1 MSFMDKFQ
9 SAIERLLVPLSTKLN
24 AQRHICAVRDAFIL
38 SFPLTMAGSLMVLL
52 NNVFLSADGFMFKI
66 LQFDKL
72 FPGIVK
78 FQAVFAPVVK
88 GSADIFSI
96 LIVFLIARNLAKL
109 MEGDDLL
116 TGLTAISVYFIIYP
130 DYFDNEGVNYLT
142 NQYMGA
148 QGLFVAIL
156 VGLLVGELMSRLAK
170 SDKLEIKMPEQV
182 PPAVARS
189 FKVLIPIIITTI
201 FFSVLNYFVKM
212 AAPGGLHE
220 LIYNIIQ
227 TPLTRMSQSLFSVII
242 LALLSQLLWAM
253 GIHGPNT
260 IAAIRDTMFSEAGNA
275 NLLHYAESGTTWGA
289 PYPITYSGLATAF
302 AEYGGS
308 GATLGLIIAILIF
321 SKNKESK
328 SIGKL
333 SFVPG
338 LFNINEMVIFGL
350 PIILNP
356 IYIIP
361 FIIAPLVNIMI
372 GYTAVMIL
380 KIMPPV
386 TIGIPWTTPGPL
398 MPFLGTGGNIVALFV
413 GFICLA
419 VSVLIYSPFVIAAN
433 KAAIIED
440 EMENEIQSR
449 EVVESI

>member
-227 TPLTRMSQSLFSVII
+227 TPLTRMSQSLLSVII

-440 EMENEIQSR
+440 EMENEIQSQ

>member
-9 SAIERLLVPLSTKLN
+9 SAIERLLVPLATKLN

-182 PPAVARS
+182 PSAVARS

-227 TPLTRMSQSLFSVII
+227 TPLTRMSQSLFSVLI
-242 LALLSQLLWAM
+242 LALLSQSLWAM

-302 AEYGGS
+302 SEYGGS
-308 GATLGLIIAILIF
+308 GATLGLIIAMLIF

-328 SIGKL
+328 SIAKL
-333 SFVPG
+333 SLAPG

-350 PIILNP
+350 PIVLNP

-440 EMENEIQSR
+440 EMENGE
-449 EVVESI
+449 

>member
-1 MSFMDKFQ
+1 MRFMDKFQ

-440 EMENEIQSR
+440 EMENEIQSQ

>member
-116 TGLTAISVYFIIYP
+116 TGLTATSVYFIIYP

-440 EMENEIQSR
+440 EMENEIQSQ

>member
-9 SAIERLLVPLSTKLN
+9 SAIERLLVPLATKLN

-182 PPAVARS
+182 PSAVARS

-220 LIYNIIQ
+220 LIYNILQ
-227 TPLTRMSQSLFSVII
+227 TPLTRMSQSLFSVLI
-242 LALLSQLLWAM
+242 LALLSQSLWAM

-275 NLLHYAESGTTWGA
+275 NLLDYAESGTTWGA
-289 PYPITYSGLATAF
+289 PFPITYSGLATAF
-302 AEYGGS
+302 SEYGGS
-308 GATLGLIIAILIF
+308 GMTLGLIIAILIF

-328 SIGKL
+328 SIAKL
-333 SFVPG
+333 SLAPG

-350 PIILNP
+350 PIVLNP

-440 EMENEIQSR
+440 EMENEIQS
-449 EVVESI
+449 

>member
-201 FFSVLNYFVKM
+201 FFSDLNYYVKM
-212 AAPGGLHE
+212 AAQGVLHE

-440 EMENEIQSR
+440 EMENEIQSQ

>member
-9 SAIERLLVPLSTKLN
+9 SAIERLLVPVATKLN

-182 PPAVARS
+182 PSAVARS

-227 TPLTRMSQSLFSVII
+227 TPLTRMSQSLFSVLI
-242 LALLSQLLWAM
+242 LALLSQSLWAM

-302 AEYGGS
+302 SEYGGS
-308 GATLGLIIAILIF
+308 GATLGLIIAMLIF

-328 SIGKL
+328 SIAKL
-333 SFVPG
+333 SLAPG

-350 PIILNP
+350 PIVLNP

-440 EMENEIQSR
+440 EMENGE
-449 EVVESI
+449 